1 MRPSVV
7 ALSPPAS
14 TRLRAV
20 NVLRSPPLSV
30 SIAKPSPSAEIPV
43 TVALS
48 TTAPPC
54 EVMCPSIACI
64 SPWLSMMPVDGD
76 R

>member
-7 ALSPPAS
+7 APRPPAR

-30 SIAKPSPSAEIPV
+30 SMAKPPLLAVMPA
-43 TVALS
+43 TLALS
-48 TTAPPC
+48 TTAPPR
-54 EVMCPSIACI
+54 EVKCPSIACI
-64 SPWLSMMPVDGD
+64 SP
-76 R
+76 